1 MRYPLLALL
10 LAALV
15 GCSSAPATTPTPE
28 AVTPPP
34 VVTVE
39 PTPAPAPAGSP
50 EEEQLRSALSE
61 RLWDE
66 VEEVA
71 VVDGRAFVTMW
82 TFASDPMALSVGFSL
97 CEAARQAFDP
107 EAVAVAAHGGE
118 VLVVSTERGSM
129 CRDMPRG

>member
-10 LAALV
+10 LTVLV
-15 GCSSAPATTPTPE
+15 GCSSAPDPAPGSPSPTPVVSVE
-28 AVTPPP
+28 STPPP
-34 VVTVE
+34 SL
-39 PTPAPAPAGSP
+39 PPASSP